1 MDWKMFFSTF
11 ALIFLAELGDKTQLT
26 ALARSATGS
35 KWIVFAA
42 ASLALAC
49 STLVA
54 VLFGTVIRRYIP
66 EHYIK
71 IAAGVLF
78 LIFGA
83 FTLISALPSKEKG
96 TLSIVEEGLPAPWV
110 LRLAA
115 GFEEAAAKDYRDLA
129 KQATGPLKDLF
140 ECLAAEEEEHL
151 SLLNKGDWDRKA
163 WCDFDDFPHLFHD
176 VSEDEVPLLTHAMEH
191 EQATADFYRT
201 LAEKVHL
208 PGLKTQFRRLA
219 EEELSHL
226 QRLKNFG

>member
-1 MDWKMFFSTF
+1 MFFSTF

-26 ALARSATGS
+26 ALARSATGNR
-35 KWIVFAA
+35 WIVFAA

-66 EHYIK
+66 EQYIK

-78 LIFGA
+78 LVFGT
-83 FTLISALPSKEKG
+83 FTLISALPSKEKAPVPV
-96 TLSIVEEGLPAPWV
+96 VEEGLPAPWV

-115 GFEEAAAKDYRDLA
+115 GFEEAAAKDYRNLA
-129 KQATGPLKDLF
+129 QKATGRLKNLF

-151 SLLNKGDWDRKA
+151 SQLNKGDWDRKS
-163 WCDFDDFPHLFHD
+163 WCDFDEYPHLFHD
-176 VSEDEVPLLTHAMEH
+176 VSSDEAPLLAHAMEH
-191 EQATADFYRT
+191 EQATADFYRA
-201 LAEKVHL
+201 LAKKVHL
-208 PGLKTQFRRLA
+208 PGLKKQFHRLA

-226 QRLKNFG
+226 QRLRNIG